1 MNAATF
7 AGITADSYSLI
18 AVGLVFL
25 FAGFVKGIVAIGLPA
40 ISISLLSHIIGV
52 REAIFITLAPALLT
66 SLAQALLGPA
76 LRTITIRLWPL
87 LALGA
92 IAIVFASSFAVG
104 GNTVVLA
111 TIVGSLIII
120 YALSNLAQFR
130 LPHPGRHEP
139 VLTPLM
145 GLIGGT
151 LGGMSGMFVMPA
163 APYMQTL
170 GLNREELIQAI
181 AVWFTVAAVV
191 MLVSVGFRGALT
203 PNVLAWTGIAC
214 VTSLTGIWFG
224 TKARGMMPE
233 KLFMNVFFTAFLMLG
248 AFIVYKALSGRM

>member
-1 MNAATF
+1 M
-7 AGITADSYSLI
+7 TADLYSLI

-66 SLAQALLGPA
+66 SLAQAVLGPS
-76 LRTITIRLWPL
+76 LRVIAIRLWPL

-92 IAIVFASSFAVG
+92 LAIMFAASFAVR
-104 GNTVVLA
+104 GNTTILA
-111 TIVGSLIII
+111 MIVGSLIMV
-120 YALSNLAQFR
+120 YALANLLRIR
-130 LPHPGRHEP
+130 LPHPGAHEKY
-139 VLTPLM
+139 LTPLM
-145 GLIGGT
+145 GLMGGT

-163 APYMQTL
+163 VPYMQTL

-181 AVWFTVAAVV
+181 AVWFTVAALV
-191 MLVSVGFRGALT
+191 MLASVGARGALT
-203 PNVLAWTGIAC
+203 PNVLAWTSIAI

-224 TKARGMMPE
+224 TKARG
-233 KLFMNVFFTAFLMLG
+233 KLSERMFMQVFFVAFLLLG
-248 AFIVYKALSGRM
+248 SFIVFKALSGRM

>member
-1 MNAATF
+1 MNAAF
-7 AGITADSYSLI
+7 TADFNSMI

-66 SLAQALLGPA
+66 SLAQAVLGPS
-76 LRTITIRLWPL
+76 LKSITIRLWPL

-92 IAIVFASSFAVG
+92 LAIVFASSFAVR
-104 GNTVVLA
+104 GNTAILA

-120 YALSNLAQFR
+120 YALANLLQFR
-130 LPHPGRHEP
+130 LPHPGAYEKF
-139 VLTPLM
+139 LTPLI
-145 GLIGGT
+145 GLLGGT

-170 GLNREELIQAI
+170 RLNREELIQAI

-191 MLVSVGFRGALT
+191 MLVSAGFRGALT
-203 PNVLAWTGIAC
+203 PNVLAWTAIAC
-214 VTSLTGIWFG
+214 VTALTGIWFG

-233 KLFMNVFFTAFLMLG
+233 KLFMNVFFAAFLLLG
-248 AFIVYKALSGRM
+248 AFIVYKALSGQM